1 MMASQSADQEIH
13 EAIERLQKKMQTVSD
28 NLEQGRNRMRSAHK
42 KGKARTRQRSGEG
55 NLGRLLKYLFIFL
68 LLGATSFV
76 IAQIAKGYMNNRQ
89 ETNMSESADRK
100 KEDKAEQT
108 ISQQPA
114 AQIAQAD
121 KPAALPVPAKFSM
134 QSANYDIVNT
144 ELGPVL
150 DIAITVAN
158 IGGAA
163 GRPVLFEIELVDDA
177 NKLLM
182 TWPMAVS
189 GSSISPQ
196 QQIVYKTRLVEPP
209 ANFKNIRVTM
219 KK

>member
-1 MMASQSADQEIH
+1 MIASQSADQEIH
-13 EAIERLQKKMQTVSD
+13 EAIERLQKKMQAVSD
-28 NLEQGRNRMRSAHK
+28 NFYQGRDRMRSSNK
-42 KGKARTRQRSGEG
+42 KAKARSRQISGEG
-55 NLGRLLKYLFIFL
+55 SAARLLKYLFIFL

-76 IAQIAKGYMNNRQ
+76 IAQIAKGYMNSRD
-89 ETNMSESADRK
+89 ETTMSESTDSS

-108 ISQQPA
+108 ISQEPA
-114 AQIAQAD
+114 VEVAQTD
-121 KPAALPVPAKFSM
+121 ETAAVPVPAKFSM

-150 DIAITVAN
+150 DISITVAN

-163 GRPVLFEIELVDDA
+163 GQPVLFEIELVDDA
-177 NKLLM
+177 NKQLM

-189 GSSISPQ
+189 GSSLPPE